1 MAELNFGL
9 LTPPGSQSIGNAFVS
24 GMDQAAVSRARE
36 NQNALS
42 QYTLAKAK
50 REDQLTNQMLAGMQ
64 GADTIEKQAD
74 VLRRGGKYREA
85 NELIN
90 AGLDRQIKL
99 GTLNAQPGT
108 AARVAAQTARDRQ
121 QWEGQALRDLGNNPS
136 DDNIRA
142 LGQDA
147 VIKGIY
153 TQEEADQKVAQFLA
167 IPLADRAANFSQYG
181 APAAAPEATSQDIRT
196 MQALG
201 YPNTPAG
208 YAAFREAGAG
218 RAPNT
223 SQDIRTMQALG
234 YPNTPAGYAA
244 FREAGAGRAPNTS
257 QDIRTMQALGYPN
270 TPAGYAAFR
279 EAGAGRAPN
288 TSQDIR
294 TMQALG
300 YPNTPAG
307 YAAFREA
314 GAGRAPNTTHTNVQ
328 PDGQGGHVGLNT
340 KTGRME
346 QIPQDDDVVAGGVL
360 SGDALELAA
369 QGYLMNGK
377 FPTNLGRGK
386 QGAMNT
392 IRIMERAAALANE
405 SGMPAEETAINQIA
419 GKAKSVALTQIVKDL
434 AAIRP
439 YNAMLEKNGDI
450 AISLA
455 EKAISTNAKLAN
467 RPINWLKQNAS
478 DNPDVAEFLAQARIV
493 TTEAARVLNNPRLVG
508 QLTDSARREMEAIL
522 NGDMPLESFT
532 RVVRR
537 LQSDGKNRVDAM
549 VAERDSLKQSIRRP
563 NAAGQ
568 STAPAAAMNIPQA
581 AINDLKAGRGTPE
594 QFDEQFGAG
603 AAARVQG
610 AK

>member
-42 QYTLAKAK
+42 QYTLGKAR
-50 REDQLTNQMLAGMQ
+50 REDELSNQLLGDLRNATTPEEIYRAYQRVGKPDVALKMQ
-64 GADTIEKQAD
+64 TDALTQEE
-74 VLRRGGKYREA
+74 LRNKIR
-85 NELIN
+85 
-90 AGLDRQIKL
+90 
-99 GTLNAQPGT
+99 AQPGLI
-108 AARVAAQTARDRQ
+108 ARTAAQTGAANAASARSRQ
-121 QWEGQALRDLGNNPS
+121 QFEGQALRDLGVNPS

-142 LGQDA
+142 WGQDA
-147 VIKGIY
+147 VIKEIY
-153 TQEEADQKVAQFLA
+153 PQEEADQKVAQLLA

-181 APAAAPEATSQDIRT
+181 APAAAPEKAPAPPSMVAEYTFAKTPDGGNFRGSYQDFVTARAAARQPQRNTVASPGQIIYGPNGEIIATTPDKVATPPSMVAEYTFAKTPDGGNFRGSYQDFVTAR
-196 MQALG
+196 
-201 YPNTPAG
+201 
-208 YAAFREAGAG
+208 AA
-218 RAPNT
+218 
-223 SQDIRTMQALG
+223 
-234 YPNTPAGYAA
+234 
-244 FREAGAGRAPNTS
+244 
-257 QDIRTMQALGYPN
+257 
-270 TPAGYAAFR
+270 
-279 EAGAGRAPN
+279 
-288 TSQDIR
+288 
-294 TMQALG
+294 
-300 YPNTPAG
+300 
-307 YAAFREA
+307 
-314 GAGRAPNTTHTNVQ
+314 AGRAPNTTHTNVQ

-346 QIPQDDDVVAGGVL
+346 QIPQDADVVAGGVL

-455 EKAISTNAKLAN
+455 EKAISTNAQLAN

-568 STAPAAAMNIPQA
+568 AAPAG
-581 AINDLKAGRGTPE
+581 AGRPSLDDI
-594 QFDEQFGAG
+594 FN
-603 AAARVQG
+603 
-610 AK
+610 KKKP

>member
-42 QYTLAKAK
+42 QYTLGKAR
-50 REDQLTNQMLAGMQ
+50 REDELSNQLLGDLRNATTPEEIYRAYQRVGKPDVALKMQ
-64 GADTIEKQAD
+64 TDALTQEE
-74 VLRRGGKYREA
+74 LRNKIR
-85 NELIN
+85 
-90 AGLDRQIKL
+90 
-99 GTLNAQPGT
+99 AQPGLI
-108 AARVAAQTARDRQ
+108 ARTAAQTGAANAASARSRQ
-121 QWEGQALRDLGNNPS
+121 QFEGQALRDLGVNPS

-142 LGQDA
+142 WGQDA
-147 VIKGIY
+147 VIKEIY
-153 TQEEADQKVAQFLA
+153 PQEEADQKVAQLLA

-181 APAAAPEATSQDIRT
+181 APAAAPEKAPAPPSMVAEYTFAKTPDGGNFRGSYQDFVTARAAARQPQRNTVASPGQIIYGPNGEIIATTPDKVATPPSMVAEYTFAKTPDGGNFRGSYQDFVTAR
-196 MQALG
+196 
-201 YPNTPAG
+201 
-208 YAAFREAGAG
+208 AA
-218 RAPNT
+218 
-223 SQDIRTMQALG
+223 
-234 YPNTPAGYAA
+234 
-244 FREAGAGRAPNTS
+244 
-257 QDIRTMQALGYPN
+257 
-270 TPAGYAAFR
+270 
-279 EAGAGRAPN
+279 
-288 TSQDIR
+288 
-294 TMQALG
+294 
-300 YPNTPAG
+300 
-307 YAAFREA
+307 
-314 GAGRAPNTTHTNVQ
+314 AGRAPNTTHTNVQ

-346 QIPQDDDVVAGGVL
+346 QIPQDADVVAGGVL

-455 EKAISTNAKLAN
+455 EKAISTNAQLAN

-568 STAPAAAMNIPQA
+568 AAPAG
-581 AINDLKAGRGTPE
+581 AGRPSL
-594 QFDEQFGAG
+594 D
-603 AAARVQG
+603 
-610 AK
+610 

>member
-244 FREAGAGRAPNTS
+244 FREAGAGRAPNT
-257 QDIRTMQALGYPN
+257 
-270 TPAGYAAFR
+270 
-279 EAGAGRAPN
+279 
-288 TSQDIR
+288 
-294 TMQALG
+294 
-300 YPNTPAG
+300 
-307 YAAFREA
+307 
-314 GAGRAPNTTHTNVQ
+314 THTNVQ

-346 QIPQDDDVVAGGVL
+346 QIPQDADVVAGGVL

>member
-9 LTPPGSQSIGNAFVS
+9 LTPPGSQNIGNAFVQ
-24 GMDQAAVSRARE
+24 GMDQAAVARARE

-42 QYTLAKAK
+42 QYALSKAR
-50 REDQLTNQMLAGMQ
+50 REDELTNQMLAGMQ

-181 APAAAPEATSQDIRT
+181 APAAAPEA
-196 MQALG
+196 
-201 YPNTPAG
+201 
-208 YAAFREAGAG
+208 
-218 RAPNT
+218 
-223 SQDIRTMQALG
+223 
-234 YPNTPAGYAA
+234 
-244 FREAGAGRAPNTS
+244 TS